1 MKNYQKVVVK
11 DLKDHQNVLIKDL
24 KDHFIGINI
33 KQKVISEIQQTNL
46 DVLLEWIANKKW

>member
-1 MKNYQKVVVK
+1 M
-11 DLKDHQNVLIKDL
+11 KDHQNVLIKDL